1 MWVGDRCDDGWRV
14 EMKAGVELRGLDKLI
29 KQMERMEGGERMLA
43 QAMHA
48 EATVVL
54 NESKKIVPVATG
66 NLRASGR
73 VERPVTGN
81 GRASVAITYGGA
93 AAPYA
98 LFVHEIPPNSG
109 GRWGTGM
116 THAAG
121 KSYKYLEI
129 PVMAHKKKFVDGV
142 RARIDQMLNGK

>member
-1 MWVGDRCDDGWRV
+1 VKGGI
-14 EMKAGVELRGLDKLI
+14 ELKGMKKLI
-29 KQMERMEGGERMLA
+29 EITERVDGGEQILA
-43 QAMHA
+43 QAMFA
-48 EATVVL
+48 EATTIL

-73 VERPVTGN
+73 VERPVTGK
-81 GRASVAITYGGA
+81 GRASVEITYGGA

-98 LFVHEIPPNSG
+98 LIVHEVPPNSG
-109 GRWGTGM
+109 GRWGTGL

-129 PVMAHKKKFVDGV
+129 PVMAHKDKFVDGV
-142 RARIDQMLNGK
+142 RGRVNDMLEGA

>member
-1 MWVGDRCDDGWRV
+1 MF
-14 EMKAGVELRGLDKLI
+14 
-29 KQMERMEGGERMLA
+29 
-43 QAMHA
+43 A
-48 EATVVL
+48 EATTIL

-73 VERPVTGN
+73 VERPVTGK
-81 GRASVAITYGGA
+81 GRASVEITYGGA

-98 LFVHEIPPNSG
+98 LIVHEVPPNTG
-109 GRWGTGM
+109 GRWGSGL

-129 PVMAHKKKFVDGV
+129 PVMAHKDKFVDGV
-142 RARIDQMLNGK
+142 RGRVNEMLEGS

>member
-1 MWVGDRCDDGWRV
+1 
-14 EMKAGVELRGLDKLI
+14 MKVGVELRGMDKVI
-29 KQMERMEGGERMLA
+29 KMTEKIDGGEQILA
-43 QAMHA
+43 QAMYA

-54 NESKKIVPVATG
+54 NESKKIVPVDTG

-73 VERPVTGN
+73 VERPVTGK
-81 GRASVAITYGGA
+81 GRAEVEITYGGA

-98 LFVHEIPPNSG
+98 LIVHEVPTNTG

-121 KSYKYLEI
+121 KSFKYLEI
-129 PVMAHKKKFVDGV
+129 PVMAHKKKFVDNV
-142 RARIDQMLNGK
+142 RARITDLIEGK

>member
-1 MWVGDRCDDGWRV
+1 
-14 EMKAGVELRGLDKLI
+14 MKGGIELKGMKKLI
-29 KQMERMEGGERMLA
+29 EITERVDGGEQILA
-43 QAMHA
+43 QAMFA
-48 EATVVL
+48 EATTIL

-73 VERPVTGN
+73 VERPVTGK
-81 GRASVAITYGGA
+81 GRASVEITYGGA

-98 LFVHEIPPNSG
+98 LIVHEVPPNTG
-109 GRWGTGM
+109 GRWGSGL

-129 PVMAHKKKFVDGV
+129 PVMAHKDKFVDGV
-142 RARIDQMLNGK
+142 RGRVNEMLEGS

>member
-1 MWVGDRCDDGWRV
+1 
-14 EMKAGVELRGLDKLI
+14 MKSGIELRGLKTLI
-29 KQMERMEGGERMLA
+29 QQMERTEGGEKILA
-43 QAMHA
+43 QALDG

-73 VERPVTGN
+73 VERPITGN
-81 GRASVAITYGGA
+81 GKASVEITYGGI

-98 LFVHEIPPNSG
+98 LIVHEVPTNSG

-116 THAAG
+116 KHAAG

-142 RARIDQMLNGK
+142 RGRIDDMLQGK

>member
-1 MWVGDRCDDGWRV
+1 MATVGIT
-14 EMKAGVELRGLDKLI
+14 LRGMDKLI
-29 KQMERMEGGERMLA
+29 KVTERVDGGEKILA
-43 QAMHA
+43 QAMYA

-54 NESKKIVPVATG
+54 NESKKIVPVDTG

-73 VERPVTGN
+73 VEKPVTGK
-81 GRASVAITYGGA
+81 GQASVEITYGGI

-98 LFVHEIPPNSG
+98 LIVHEVPTNSG

-116 THAAG
+116 THSAG

-142 RARIDQMLNGK
+142 RGRVDEMLQGK

>member
-1 MWVGDRCDDGWRV
+1 MATV
-14 EMKAGVELRGLDKLI
+14 GVELRGMKKLI
-29 KQMERMEGGERMLA
+29 KSMERLDGGEKILA
-43 QAMHA
+43 QAMFA
-48 EATVVL
+48 EANVVL

-81 GRASVAITYGGA
+81 GEASVEITYGGA

-98 LFVHEIPPNSG
+98 LIVHEVPTNSG

-116 THAAG
+116 RHAAG

-129 PVMAHKKKFVDGV
+129 PVMAHKKKFVDAV
-142 RARIDQMLNGK
+142 RGRIDELLKGK

>member
-1 MWVGDRCDDGWRV
+1 
-14 EMKAGVELRGLDKLI
+14 MKSGIELRGLKKLI
-29 KQMERMEGGERMLA
+29 KQMERTEGGEKILA
-43 QAMHA
+43 QAMYG

-73 VERPVTGN
+73 VERPITGN
-81 GRASVAITYGGA
+81 GKASVEITYGGI

-98 LFVHEIPPNSG
+98 LIVHEVPTNSG

-116 THAAG
+116 KHAAG

-142 RARIDQMLNGK
+142 RGRIDDMLQGK

>member
-1 MWVGDRCDDGWRV
+1 MPTV
-14 EMKAGVELRGLDKLI
+14 GVELRGMKDVI
-29 KQMERMEGGERMLA
+29 KMTERVDGGEKILA
-43 QAMHA
+43 QALYA
-48 EATVVL
+48 EATTVL
-54 NESKKIVPVATG
+54 NESKKIVPVDTG

-73 VERPVTGN
+73 VEAPVTGK
-81 GRASVAITYGGA
+81 GKASVEITYGGA

-98 LFVHEIPPNSG
+98 LIVHEVPTNSG

-121 KSYKYLEI
+121 KSFKYLEI

-142 RARIDQMLNGK
+142 RGRVQQMLGKK

>member
-1 MWVGDRCDDGWRV
+1 
-14 EMKAGVELRGLDKLI
+14 MKGGIELKGMKKLI
-29 KQMERMEGGERMLA
+29 EITERVDGGEQILA
-43 QAMHA
+43 QAMYA
-48 EATVVL
+48 EATTIL

-73 VERPVTGN
+73 VERPVTGK
-81 GRASVAITYGGA
+81 GRASVEITYGGA

-98 LFVHEIPPNSG
+98 LIVHEVPPNSG
-109 GRWGTGM
+109 GRWGTGL

-129 PVMAHKKKFVDGV
+129 PVMAHKDKFVDGV
-142 RARIDQMLNGK
+142 RGRVNDMLEGA

>member
-1 MWVGDRCDDGWRV
+1 
-14 EMKAGVELRGLDKLI
+14 MKSGIELKGMKKLI
-29 KQMERMEGGERMLA
+29 EITERVDGGEQILA
-43 QAMHA
+43 QAMFA
-48 EATVVL
+48 EATTIL

-73 VERPVTGN
+73 VERPVTGK
-81 GRASVAITYGGA
+81 GRASVEITYGGA

-98 LFVHEIPPNSG
+98 LIVHEVPPNSG
-109 GRWGTGM
+109 GRWGTGL

-129 PVMAHKKKFVDGV
+129 PVMAHKDKFVDGV
-142 RARIDQMLNGK
+142 RGRVNDMLEGA

>member
-1 MWVGDRCDDGWRV
+1 VKGGI
-14 EMKAGVELRGLDKLI
+14 ELKGMKKLI
-29 KQMERMEGGERMLA
+29 EITERVDGGEQILA
-43 QAMHA
+43 QAMYA
-48 EATVVL
+48 EATTIL

-73 VERPVTGN
+73 VERPVTGK
-81 GRASVAITYGGA
+81 GRASVEITYGGA

-98 LFVHEIPPNSG
+98 LIVHEVPPNSG
-109 GRWGTGM
+109 GRWGTGL

-129 PVMAHKKKFVDGV
+129 PVMAHKDKFVDGV
-142 RARIDQMLNGK
+142 RGRVNDMLEGA

>member
-1 MWVGDRCDDGWRV
+1 
-14 EMKAGVELRGLDKLI
+14 MKAGIELKGMKQLI
-29 KQMERMEGGERMLA
+29 KVTERVDGGEQILA
-43 QAMHA
+43 QAMFA
-48 EATVVL
+48 EATVIL

-73 VERPVTGN
+73 VERPVTGK
-81 GRASVAITYGGA
+81 GRASVEITYGGA

-98 LFVHEIPPNSG
+98 LIVHEVPPNSG

-129 PVMAHKKKFVDGV
+129 PVMAHKDKFVDGV
-142 RARIDQMLNGK
+142 RGRVNDMLEGA

>member
-1 MWVGDRCDDGWRV
+1 MASVYV
-14 EMKAGVELRGLDKLI
+14 QLEGLDKVI
-29 KQMERMEGGERMLA
+29 A
-43 QAMHA
+43 QYSNMKGSDAAVRRACYA

-54 NESKKIVPVATG
+54 NESKRLVPVDTG

-73 VERPVTGN
+73 VEPPKTQGSVTTIEV
-81 GRASVAITYGGA
+81 SYGGA

-98 LFVHEIPPNSG
+98 LYVHEIPPGSG

-121 KSYKYLEI
+121 KTYKFLEI
-129 PVMAHKKKFVDGV
+129 PALAHRDKFVDGV
-142 RARIDQMLNGK
+142 RDRLAEWVADR